1 MSATGAAGDPACR
14 VCSSVV
20 RTLGVMRVLGRHD
33 PRLHQCGSCGFV
45 QTDPPWWLDEAYS
58 QPITSADV
66 GLLARC
72 QRLAGRTRGVLA
84 CAGALD
90 GPVLDWG
97 GGYGTLTRM
106 LRDRG
111 VDCRHWDPHTQ
122 NVFAQGLEAA
132 LGDRDRWTAVLAS
145 EVLEHLPDPWSFFL
159 PAAARTDLIVAT
171 TTLVSVPAP
180 AIGAW
185 HYWSPEHGQHVSF
198 YSLRSMEVIAAR
210 LGMRYVPAG
219 QLHVF
224 ARGMGA
230 VRRAVLRVSAL
241 RRAAAAC
248 RRRRPLIGRDH
259 DAALQR
265 LAAAAASAERVSG
278 TKNVGT

>member
-1 MSATGAAGDPACR
+1 M
-14 VCSSVV
+14 

-45 QTDPPWWLDEAYS
+45 QVDGPWWLDEAYA

-72 QRLAGRTRGVLA
+72 QRLCGRIRGVLA
-84 CAGALD
+84 CTGAID
-90 GPVLDWG
+90 GAVLDWG

-122 NVFAQGLEAA
+122 NLFAQGLEAS
-132 LGDRDRWTAVLAS
+132 LDSRPRWGAVLAS
-145 EVLEHLPDPWSFFL
+145 EVLEHLPDPWSFFG
-159 PAAARTDLIVAT
+159 PVAQRTDLIIAT

-180 AIGAW
+180 PIGGW
-185 HYWSPEHGQHVSF
+185 HYWSAEHGQHVSF
-198 YSLRSMEVIAAR
+198 YSRRTMELIAGR
-210 LGMRYVPAG
+210 IGMRYLPAG

-224 ARGMGA
+224 ARGLGAASGIA
-230 VRRAVLRVSAL
+230 VRLSPARRALAAL
-241 RRAAAAC
+241 RR
-248 RRRRPLIGRDH
+248 RRSLIGPDH
-259 DAALQR
+259 DAAIHR
-265 LAAAAASAERVSG
+265 LAGPGSPAARVSG
-278 TKNVGT
+278 T

>member
-1 MSATGAAGDPACR
+1 MCGEEC
-14 VCSSVV
+14 

-33 PRLHQCGSCGFV
+33 PRLHRCGACGFV
-45 QTDPPWWLDEAYS
+45 QTDAPWWLDEAYAE
-58 QPITSADV
+58 PITSADV

-72 QRLAGRTRGVLA
+72 QRLTGRIRGVLA

-111 VDCRHWDPHTQ
+111 IDCRHWDPHTP
-122 NVFAQGLEAA
+122 NVFAQGLESA
-132 LGDRDRWTAVLAS
+132 LADRGRWSAVLAS
-145 EVLEHLPDPWSFFL
+145 EVLEHLPDPWSFFG
-159 PAAARTDLIVAT
+159 PVAARTDLIVAT
-171 TTLVSVPAP
+171 TTLVPLPVP

-185 HYWSPEHGQHVSF
+185 HYWSPEHGQHVAF
-198 YSLRSMEVIAAR
+198 YSRRTMDFIAGR

-224 ARGMGA
+224 ARGLGA
-230 VRRAVLRVSAL
+230 VRRAAMRVSL
-241 RRAAAAC
+241 FRHAAAAL

-265 LAAAAASAERVSG
+265 LAADSASAERVSG